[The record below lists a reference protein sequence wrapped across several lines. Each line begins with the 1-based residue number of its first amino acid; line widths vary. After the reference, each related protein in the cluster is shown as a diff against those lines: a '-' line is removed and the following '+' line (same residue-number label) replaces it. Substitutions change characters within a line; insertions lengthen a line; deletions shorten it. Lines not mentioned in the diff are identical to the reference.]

1 MGYNHAPM
9 SHSAGG
15 GKGGTRSSV
24 LDHRFGAGPPLTVG
38 VEEEYMLVDP
48 VSWDLVS
55 GVEPLL
61 DRAADSEFAD
71 RLKPELMQCVLE
83 SGTVVCENVPAAEA
97 DLRHIRAYVAEHA
110 REQGMR
116 LAASG
121 THPFSLYENQK
132 ITARDRYRALVEM
145 LQYVA
150 RRELVFG
157 MHVHVAV
164 PTPEACLAVME
175 GVLIELPVLLA
186 LSANSPFWRGE
197 RTGLA
202 STRAQI
208 FASFPRSGLP
218 PRFESYQDY
227 ADAVGFMEATGAI
240 ADYTHLW
247 WDVRP
252 HPRFGTLE
260 IRVMDVQ
267 TRVEDTVALA
277 AYVQCLVKHLVDQ
290 LESGRPVL
298 SYHRMLLSENK
309 WLAAR
314 YGLEAPLMDLAAGR
328 RVKLPARTLARRRL
342 RELKPIARE
351 LGCQDALA
359 RIEWILDNGTGADR
373 QLQVWNA
380 NRDLVEV
387 ADEIAKAAA
396 AV

>member
-1 MGYNHAPM
+1 MVAQ
-9 SHSAGG
+9 S
-15 GKGGTRSSV
+15 KGGARTSV
-24 LDHRFGAGPPLTVG
+24 LDHRFGAGPALTVG
-38 VEEEYMLVDP
+38 VEEEYMLLDP
-48 VSWDLVS
+48 STLELVS

-61 DRAADSEFAD
+61 EEAAQSEFSD

-83 SGTVVCENVPAAEA
+83 SGTIPCETIGDVST
-97 DLRHIRAYVAEHA
+97 DLRRVRGWIAERAVAH
-110 REQGMR
+110 GMR
-116 LAASG
+116 LGAAG
-121 THPFSLYENQK
+121 THPFSLFERQK

-145 LQYVA
+145 LQYIA

-164 PTPEACLAVME
+164 PSPEACLAVME

-186 LSANSPFWRGE
+186 LSTNSPFWRGE
-197 RTGLA
+197 ATGLQ

-267 TRVEDTVALA
+267 TRVEDTLALA
-277 AYVQCLVKHLVDQ
+277 AYVQSLVGLLVRQ
-290 LESGRPVL
+290 LEAGEPVL

-314 YGLEAPLMDLAAGR
+314 YGLDAPLMDLGAGK
-328 RVKLPARTLARRRL
+328 RVKMPARTLARRRIK
-342 RELKPIARE
+342 ELKPIARE
-351 LGCQDALA
+351 LGCAKELA
-359 RIEWILDNGTGADR
+359 RVEWILENGTGADR

-387 ADEIAKAAA
+387 ADEIAKASS

>member
-1 MGYNHAPM
+1 MVAQ
-9 SHSAGG
+9 S
-15 GKGGTRSSV
+15 KGGARTSV
-24 LDHRFGAGPPLTVG
+24 LDHRFGAGPALTVG
-38 VEEEYMLVDP
+38 VEEEYMLLDP
-48 VSWDLVS
+48 STLELVS

-61 DRAADSEFAD
+61 EEAAQSEFSD

-83 SGTVVCENVPAAEA
+83 SGTIPCETIGDVST
-97 DLRHIRAYVAEHA
+97 DLRRVRGWIAERAVAH
-110 REQGMR
+110 GMR
-116 LAASG
+116 LGAAG
-121 THPFSLYENQK
+121 THPFSLFERQK

-145 LQYVA
+145 LQYIA

-164 PTPEACLAVME
+164 PSPEACLAVME

-186 LSANSPFWRGE
+186 LSTNSPFWRGE
-197 RTGLA
+197 ATGLQ